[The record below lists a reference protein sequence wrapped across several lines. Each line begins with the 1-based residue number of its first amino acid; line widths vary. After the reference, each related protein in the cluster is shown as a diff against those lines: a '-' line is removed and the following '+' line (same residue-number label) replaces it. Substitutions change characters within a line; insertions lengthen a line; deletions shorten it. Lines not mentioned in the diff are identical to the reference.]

1 MSYYFCVVG
10 TKDNLLYEA
19 DLSSTSISSSSVTGT
34 SSGTSTGAT
43 PDTDRQRQSAVFGFT
58 NALGQWTSGF
68 PLRPAS
74 ISTQEAVKEENKLS
88 NASSFTNERHILQM
102 IAHGSLD
109 TLEDR
114 QFLDSNM
121 YVIYICLY
129 LTQLHEKFGQGL

>member
-19 DLSSTSISSSSVTGT
+19 DLSPASISSSSVTGT
-34 SSGTSTGAT
+34 PSVTGTGAT
-43 PDTDRQRQSAVFGFT
+43 PDTDRQRHSTVFGFT

-74 ISTQEAVKEENKLS
+74 ITTQEAVKEENKLS
-88 NASSFTNERHILQM
+88 NASSFTNERHHLQM

-121 YVIYICLY
+121 YVLCICIY